1 MESNIRNTFD
11 LINKILSEQFQILKK
26 IKENSN
32 SYKMEISE
40 FNRRMKVYQEIK
52 GRYELSKNEYDS
64 YMLRQA
70 VRK

>member
-1 MESNIRNTFD
+1 LESNIRNTFD

-64 YMLRQA
+64 YMLRHA

>member
-1 MESNIRNTFD
+1 
-11 LINKILSEQFQILKK
+11 
-26 IKENSN
+26 
-32 SYKMEISE
+32 MEISE

-64 YMLRQA
+64 YMLRHA